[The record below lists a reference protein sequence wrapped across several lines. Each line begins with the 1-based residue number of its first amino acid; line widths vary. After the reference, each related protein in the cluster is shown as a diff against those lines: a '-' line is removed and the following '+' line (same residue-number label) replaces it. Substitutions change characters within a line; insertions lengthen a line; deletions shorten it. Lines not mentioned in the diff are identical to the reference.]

1 MEITVNILNKSNN
14 KLPDYQTVGASGLD
28 VSAYLEEPV
37 ILHPMQRALIP
48 TGLYLEIPDGYEI
61 QLRPRSGLALK
72 HGITLLNSPA
82 TIDADYRGEIKI
94 LLINLSTEPFQIENG
109 MRIAQMVL
117 AKVERLAW
125 NAVSSISHT
134 TRNQNGFGHT
144 GIS

>member
-14 KLPDYQTVGASGLD
+14 KLPEYQTVGSSGLD
-28 VSAYLEEPV
+28 ISASLDEPI
-37 ILHPMQRALIP
+37 ILQPMQRALIP
-48 TGLYLEIPDGYEI
+48 TGLFVEIPDGYEI

-125 NAVSSISHT
+125 KAVASISQT
-134 TRNQNGFGHT
+134 TRNHNGFGHT